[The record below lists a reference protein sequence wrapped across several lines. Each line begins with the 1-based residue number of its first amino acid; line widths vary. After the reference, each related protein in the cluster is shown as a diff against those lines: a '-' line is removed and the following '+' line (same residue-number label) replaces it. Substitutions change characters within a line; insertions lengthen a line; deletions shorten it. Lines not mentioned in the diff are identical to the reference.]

1 MRRMIALIV
10 AGTLI
15 LAGCGVSQGEV
26 DVITAERD
34 AFGSAVEKAEAEL
47 SALADSYE
55 QLQTDL
61 DGWEDRAK
69 SAEATVET
77 AEQERDTA
85 LAEAEEAAAELA
97 SVLHA
102 YSDDIGAAR
111 AKLASAAT
119 SFACV
124 WGTAQASDG
133 GASPTATGDTILEAF
148 AQSDAFDT
156 LTDAPE
162 IATAVSV
169 AETLGDDPYG
179 ADPEEIKAAA
189 VNCWQKE
196 DAKLNVA
203 VYEHQSLMREA
214 VLEAACTLGASQI
227 FGTYFPGY
235 EYTEAYQ
242 NWQLT
247 IGSEEANGYMRSV
260 QARFG
265 STEAFVAIPDA
276 EIQAESDRCHDI
288 RELIEPKSD
297 GTWNVGSEMKPGTW
311 NAYDVTDCYWALL
324 LENGDIRGSHYG
336 DGLRLS
342 VNVLSSDSQFEV
354 SGCTFYYANP

>member
-1 MRRMIALIV
+1 MRRMIALML
-10 AGTLI
+10 AATLI

-26 DVITAERD
+26 DAIIAERD
-34 AFGSAVEKAEAEL
+34 ALGSAVEKAEAEL

-55 QLQTDL
+55 QLEAKV
-61 DGWEDRAK
+61 DGWEDRAE
-69 SAEATVET
+69 SAEAIVET
-77 AEQERDTA
+77 AERERDTA
-85 LAEAEEAAAELA
+85 LADAEEAAGKLA
-97 SVLHA
+97 SILLA

-111 AKLASAAT
+111 VKLAGAAT
-119 SFACV
+119 AFACV

-133 GASPTATGDTILEAF
+133 GASPTAGETILKAF
-148 AQSDAFDT
+148 AQSDAFEA
-156 LTDAPE
+156 LIEAPE
-162 IATAVSV
+162 IATAVSL
-169 AETLGDDPYG
+169 AEMLGEDPYG

-196 DAKLNVA
+196 DIKLNA
-203 VYEHQSLMREA
+203 ALYDHQSVVREA

-227 FGTYFPGY
+227 YGSFFPGY
-235 EYTEAYQ
+235 EYTGAYQ

-260 QARFG
+260 EDRFG

-276 EIQAESDRCHDI
+276 EIQAESDRCQDSRAI
-288 RELIEPKSD
+288 IEPKSN
-297 GTWNVGSEMKPGTW
+297 GTWNVGSEIKPGTW

-324 LENGDIRGSHYG
+324 QENGDIRGSHYG

-342 VNVLSSDSQFEV
+342 VNVLASDGQFEI